1 MIANRRAGTCPEG
14 FAIIQFPKVHKI
26 FMPSKD
32 QPILIQKFNLICHV
46 FSGEFNADYLCRH
59 NIEHLKNRKTA
70 KIRAFLIRD
79 FLIY

>member
-1 MIANRRAGTCPEG
+1 
-14 FAIIQFPKVHKI
+14 
-26 FMPSKD
+26 MPSKD

-46 FSGEFNADYLCRH
+46 FRGEFNADYLCRH